1 MEDMPKSVAMLQ
13 CVLGVG
19 AVSVPRKNVGSYS
32 PVEDA
37 KVLGRIEELLALDM
51 RVYSFGKA
59 LFEQRQKATHFM
71 HQFYKH
77 C

>member
-1 MEDMPKSVAMLQ
+1 MTKSVEMLQ

-19 AVSVPRKNVGSYS
+19 AVSVPKKNVGRYS

-37 KVLGRIEELLALDM
+37 AVLARIEALLSLDM
-51 RVYSFGKA
+51 RVYSFGRS